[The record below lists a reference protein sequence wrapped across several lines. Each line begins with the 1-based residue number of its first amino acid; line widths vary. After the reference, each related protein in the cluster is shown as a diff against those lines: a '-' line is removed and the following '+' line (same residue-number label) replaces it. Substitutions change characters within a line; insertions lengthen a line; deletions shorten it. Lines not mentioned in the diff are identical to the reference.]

1 MLIATRRTACSI
13 HWFCRLLIFSTFSS
27 VLSLEDK
34 SESSLALSDTSS
46 RKDKLLNVFNI
57 VRFPNNGCNTTSD
70 TYGVCYTA
78 TECISL
84 GGTSAGSCASGFG
97 VCCAFSG
104 TCGGSTSVNN
114 TYFKSDGSETSP
126 CQFEVCKCSSD
137 VCQIRLGFDS
147 FDILQPST
155 NLPGD
160 AIPNQ
165 RTQCINAQFSASSDG
180 PAAPIICGTNTG
192 YHMLLEARD
201 DCNKLTFT
209 WTTTGTRTWNI
220 HVMQIACT
228 AKWKPPEGC
237 LQYFTGTTGTISSYN
252 YLGGTHLANQLYSNC
267 IRAERGYC
275 SISYTSTSDTNFQL
289 SGQNPTTITPPATTY
304 LGDSCTTDYIILAG
318 SGDAPDANTNYDR
331 FCGAVLNLD
340 SGSTAS
346 ATVYTNKMPF
356 HVGVVFDGTEL
367 DAPPTTST
375 EYSKGFNLYYSQT
388 AC

>member
-1 MLIATRRTACSI
+1 MPFGRRKRSSSV
-13 HWFCRLLIFSTFSS
+13 HWLCKLLILASLSS
-27 VLSLEDK
+27 VNSEDN
-34 SESSLALSDTSS
+34 SESSLALSDT
-46 RKDKLLNVFNI
+46 RKEKLLNVFNI

-78 TECISL
+78 TECVSL
-84 GGTSAGSCASGFG
+84 GGSSAGSCASGFG

-137 VCQIRLGFDS
+137 ICQIRLGFDS
-147 FDILQPST
+147 FDIIQPST

-165 RTQCINAQFSASSDG
+165 RTQCISAQFSASSDG

-237 LQYFTGTTGTISSYN
+237 LQFFTGTTGTISSYN
-252 YLGGTHLANQLYSNC
+252 YLGSYHLANQLYSNC

-275 SISYTSTSDTNFQL
+275 SVSYTATSDTNFQL
-289 SGQNPTTITPPATTY
+289 SGQNPTTLTSPDTTY
-304 LGDSCTTDYIILAG
+304 LGDSCTSDYIILAG

-331 FCGAVLNLD
+331 FCGSVLNLD
-340 SGSTAS
+340 SGTTTS
-346 ATVYTNKMPF
+346 ATIYTNKMPY
-356 HVGVVFDGTEL
+356 HLGVVFDGTEL
-367 DAPPTTST
+367 DAPPTPST
-375 EYSKGFNLYYSQT
+375 EYSKGFNIYYSQT